1 MSKDNKDTVL
11 KKLDKV
17 IIERKNN
24 MSENSYVSSLFIKG
38 DKYISSKVL
47 EEANEFIE
55 AVSENDRK
63 HIIHE
68 AADLWFHNLVSLT
81 LNDIQVSDILEELNR
96 RFGVSGLEEKKSRDK

>member
-38 DKYISSKVL
+38 DKYIRSKVL

-68 AADLWFHNLVSLT
+68 AADLWFHTLVSLS
-81 LNDIQVSDILEELNR
+81 LNEISSDDILKELEN
-96 RFGVSGLEEKKSRDK
+96 RFGQSGLEEKRLRNK

>member
-68 AADLWFHNLVSLT
+68 AADLWFHVMVLLT
-81 LNDIQVSDILEELNR
+81 NNGIDPTEVLKELESREGL
-96 RFGVSGLEEKKSRDK
+96 SGIEEKKERKE

>member
-17 IIERKNN
+17 INERKNN

-55 AVSENDRK
+55 AVSEKDRK

-68 AADLWFHNLVSLT
+68 AADLWFHTLVSLS
-81 LNDIQVSDILEELNR
+81 LNEISSDDILKELEN
-96 RFGVSGLEEKKSRDK
+96 RFGQSGLEEKRLRNK